1 MSAPE
6 RHEMYRESGPSGVR
20 FGLGCRLVLFVVVVL
35 ALGWLL

>member
-6 RHEMYRESGPSGVR
+6 RHEMYRESGTSGVR
-20 FGLGCRLVLFVVVVL
+20 FGLGCWLVLFVVVVL